1 MAAAAAELQKKMCR
15 TEEVVMTPSSSPSF
29 YSSLTTIDSICLGT
43 GRFLR
48 AVWIPA
54 LQAAH
59 YHPVLIQPRGR
70 SFVEDCL
77 AKGGKVVSLP
87 VDTVLSSGDIQTDQY
102 DCYGAFSWGTEQ
114 DQEVFY
120 QEWWNSVS
128 LDQAKPFLLAV
139 GVTEAGLA
147 SADTEAMQQL
157 FRFLCTLRIKEPTTK
172 ICVVNTDNVPFNGN
186 VIRQHMMTLLQQQGN
201 NDDERHF
208 LEKHVVFLNSM
219 VDRIT
224 SHRPNDVLIP
234 RAEPQPAKAL
244 VVADLGGDLPTE
256 FHNIPGVVIR
266 SSMDAL
272 HQDVAWKLRIANGT
286 HTAIAHAMALCSCL
300 QTTIL
305 SSPSSEIART
315 FRMYLDSLVQDQIL
329 CVLPSEAQLVW
340 DDWRQRLLHPHF
352 GLSTFFITQNGA
364 AKGGIRFGPTVA
376 DLLRQEQPVTVAMA
390 WAFAVLLRWL
400 TPAETVNMTPMKKFR
415 TRYRGWL
422 NQFSREHVAA
432 EHKTLKQPSAT
443 TEEYADRLAYD
454 LNEGWYDFRCTCMIR
469 IDDLV
474 YNLSHCLA
482 RGQGVCRMIIRAY
495 LVAEEGGNLQEV
507 AHLPYFETFVDAVGN
522 LYADLILKNNVL
534 GSLDELV
541 RTNALGEDCQIM
553 V

>member
-1 MAAAAAELQKKMCR
+1 
-15 TEEVVMTPSSSPSF
+15 MTPPPSSSYF
-29 YSSLTTIDSICLGT
+29 CSLTTIDSICLGT

-59 YHPVLIQPRGR
+59 YHPVLVQPRGR

-77 AKGGKVVSLP
+77 VKGDKIVSLP
-87 VDTVLSSGDIQTDQY
+87 VDTVLASGDIQTNYY
-102 DCYGAFSWGTEQ
+102 DCYGAFSWGTEP
-114 DQEVFY
+114 DQQVFY
-120 QEWWNSVS
+120 HEWWKSVS
-128 LDQAKPFLLAV
+128 LDPTKPFLIAI

-147 SADTEAMQQL
+147 AADTEAMQQL
-157 FRFLCTLRIKEPTTK
+157 FRFLCSLRTKEPATK
-172 ICVVNTDNVPFNGN
+172 ICVVNTDNVPLNGN
-186 VIRQHMMTLLQQQGN
+186 VIRQHMMTLLQQHGN
-201 NDDERHF
+201 NDADRQF
-208 LEKHVVFLNSM
+208 LEERVVFLNSM

-224 SHRPNDVLIP
+224 SHRPNDVLVP
-234 RAEPQPAKAL
+234 RAEPQPAKAF
-244 VVADLGGDLPTE
+244 VVADLGDDLPSE
-256 FHNIPGVVIR
+256 FHTIPGVILR
-266 SSMDAL
+266 SSMEAL
-272 HQDVAWKLRIANGT
+272 QQDVAWKLRIANGT
-286 HTAIAHAMALCSCL
+286 HTAIAHALALCSCL

-305 SSPSSEIART
+305 SSPSSETSRNFLT
-315 FRMYLDSLVQDQIL
+315 YLDALVQDQIL
-329 CVLPSEAQLVW
+329 RVLPSEAQLVW

-400 TPAETVNMTPMKKFR
+400 TPAQTVNMTPMKKFR

-432 EHKTLKQPSAT
+432 EYKQTKEPSDT
-443 TEEYADRLAYD
+443 TEEYGDRLAYN
-454 LNEGWYDFRCTCMIR
+454 LNEGWYDFRCTCMIQ
-469 IDDLV
+469 IHDLV

-495 LVAEEGGNLQEV
+495 LVAEDGGNLQEV

-534 GSLDELV
+534 DHLDELV